1 MAFRIIERNANLM
14 PTLFCHYSLA
24 SKQAGLY
31 SWIMKHHKAVA
42 SRKRRPALLLS
53 FLLTTALMPT
63 MVQAQSASAPVT
75 SPAPPPGTPPAP
87 SSSAPS
93 QSQTKPVTTPA
104 TPLAPPLAPPTPPLP
119 ASVDTSPWLYKG
131 SDIPQDKG
139 WQFGTLQNGLRY
151 AVRKNGVPPGQVAIR
166 VRVDAGSLMEEDSER
181 GFAHFLEHLLFRGSK
196 YVPDGEAKRVWQR
209 LGATFGSDSN
219 AQTSPTQTVYQL
231 DLPNATAAGLD
242 ESIKILSGMV
252 REPKL
257 DQRTIDTEKS
267 VVMAEQR
274 ESDGPQQRQAD
285 ASREHVF
292 AGQRLAVRSPI
303 GTPQTIGGAKAA
315 GIQAFHDRWYRPDNV
330 VIIISG
336 DGDPAQYA
344 ALVSKYF
351 GDWKADGP
359 APTVPDFGDPV
370 KGKPVAKAIVEPTQP
385 MVVTYT
391 VARPWRQVTDSIKY
405 TQGLYL
411 DYLANMLINR
421 RLENRAR
428 DGGSYLVA
436 SVSDDKISRSAHITS
451 VSIVPLNNEWEKA
464 LRDVRG
470 VIEDAMKS
478 PPSQAD
484 IDREFA
490 VVDSFLT
497 KEVENRQNEAGS
509 KQADDLVNA
518 LDIRETVTDPM
529 NQRWLFRSAKE
540 LATPKAL
547 LETTRKLFSG
557 NTRAFLSSP
566 MPVQNAEK
574 KLEAAATGTI
584 PADSKARLVESKAT
598 FDDLPK
604 LGAPGSVTA
613 TAKVPVFDM
622 DLMRLSN
629 GMTALVYNSDI
640 EPGKVRVNVRFG
652 GGRKALGPTATNL
665 LWTGPYGLEASG
677 IGKLKQNDID
687 RITNGR
693 LINLDFNIDDD
704 AFELRSETTP
714 QDLKDQ
720 LRLLAAQLS
729 SPAWQPEPVHRIKAS
744 EEMGF
749 VSQQGSAMEVIKRQ
763 LEGLLHGG
771 DKRWTAPNKAEIDA
785 LTPEKF
791 KSFWAPLLANGPVE
805 IQVFGDLRTVDINK
819 LLTETFGALADRPAA
834 IPAANA
840 NVLPLT
846 VGKAPVTLFHKGDD
860 NQAAAVIAWPTGGG
874 LAKMQEGRGLD
885 VLAAIFTDRLFDR
898 MRQEQGASY
907 APQVVSE
914 WPDSLNNGGSLMAV
928 SLLQPDDV
936 AKFFEISRSIAAD
949 MAKAPPTEDELQRAV
964 GPIKEQVVRASSG
977 NMFWMLQLEG
987 ATTEPQRFDVLRRYL
1002 ADLAN
1007 VTPAEIQ
1014 RMAKQYMTPNGAW
1027 TMQVLPEKG
1036 PK

>member
-1 MAFRIIERNANLM
+1 
-14 PTLFCHYSLA
+14 
-24 SKQAGLY
+24 
-31 SWIMKHHKAVA
+31 MKHQNVVA
-42 SRKRRPALLLS
+42 SRKKRPALLLS

-63 MVQAQSASAPVT
+63 LVQAQTTQSRAP
-75 SPAPPPGTPPAP
+75 
-87 SSSAPS
+87 
-93 QSQTKPVTTPA
+93 
-104 TPLAPPLAPPTPPLP
+104 APPTPVMATHPPAQAPAIPPLP
-119 ASVDTSPWLYKG
+119 ADVDTSAWLYKG
-131 SDIPQDKG
+131 SDIPPDKG
-139 WQFGTLQNGLRY
+139 WQFGTLSNGLRY

-231 DLPNATAAGLD
+231 DLPNATASGLD

-274 ESDGPQQRQAD
+274 ESDGPQQRQGD
-285 ASREHVF
+285 AQREHVF
-292 AGQRLAVRSPI
+292 VGQRLAVRSTI
-303 GTPQTIGGAKAA
+303 GTPKTIGGATASA
-315 GIQAFHDRWYRPDNV
+315 IQAFHDRWYRPDRV

-344 ALVSKYF
+344 GLVAKYF
-351 GDWKADGP
+351 GDWKADGA
-359 APTVPDFGDPV
+359 APTDPDFGDPV
-370 KGKPVAKAIVEPTQP
+370 KGKAVAKTIVEPTQP

-428 DGGSYLVA
+428 NGGSYLVA
-436 SVSDDKISRSAHITS
+436 SVSDDKISRSAHVTS

-478 PPSQAD
+478 PPSQTD

-490 VVDSFLT
+490 TVDAFLT

-518 LDIRETVTDPM
+518 LDIRETVTDPT
-529 NQRWLFRSAKE
+529 NQRWLFRSTKE

-557 NTRAFLSSP
+557 TTRAFLSSP
-566 MPVQNAEK
+566 MAIPDAEK
-574 KLEAAATGTI
+574 KLASAASGTI

-604 LGAPGSVTA
+604 LGAPGSLTA
-613 TAKVPVFDM
+613 EAKVPVFDM
-622 DLMRLSN
+622 DLKRFSN

-652 GGRKALGPTATNL
+652 GGRKALSPTAPNL
-665 LWTGPYGLEASG
+665 LWTGLYGLEASG

-704 AFELRSETTP
+704 AFELRAETTP

-729 SPAWQPEPVHRIKAS
+729 APAWNPEPVHRIKAS
-744 EEMGF
+744 EQMGF

-771 DKRWTAPNKAEIDA
+771 DKRWMAPDKADIDA

-791 KSFWAPLLANGPVE
+791 KAFWSPLLANGPVE
-805 IQVFGDLRTVDINK
+805 IQVFGDLRTVDINA
-819 LLTETFGALADRPAA
+819 LLTETFGALADRPAT
-834 IPAANA
+834 IPAAHA
-840 NVLPLT
+840 NVTPLA
-846 VGKAPVTLFHKGDD
+846 VGKAPVTLTHKGDD

-874 LAKMQEGRGLD
+874 LAKVKEGRGLD

-914 WPDSLNNGGSLMAV
+914 WPDSLSNGGTLMAV

-949 MAKAPPTEDELQRAV
+949 LAKTPPTDDELQRAV

-987 ATTEPQRFDVLRRYL
+987 ATSEPQRFNSLRNYI
-1002 ADLAN
+1002 ADLAS
-1007 VTPAEIQ
+1007 VTPADIQ

-1027 TMQVLPEKG
+1027 TMQVMPEKG